1 MFGNYLLVALRNLK
15 RHKLFSLI
23 NISGLAIGI
32 SASLVIFLLVQYDFS
47 FDKFHK
53 DRDRIY
59 RVVSDLQFPG
69 QFLTNG
75 GVCAP
80 LADAMR
86 NEVTG
91 LEATAAFHTYG
102 YQTKVSFPQHSGD
115 NPPVYKNQK
124 EIVFADGNYFRIFSY
139 QWLAGSPQTAFAEP
153 FKVVLT
159 ESRAQLYF
167 PGNDPSRAIG
177 QTIIYNDS
185 IKVTISGIVKDFTEN
200 TDFRFKEFI
209 SLATVLNTGLKK
221 NFGMTTWTSV
231 NGSSQL
237 FVKLNKGIQPT
248 QIEKQLVALRE
259 KYSKNEF
266 MKTTN
271 LLQPISDLHF
281 TGKYDMFSERQ
292 ANKTTL
298 YGLLAVAGFLLL
310 LACIN
315 FINLTTA
322 QASSRA
328 KEIGIRKTMGSS
340 RLHLVF
346 QFLGETFVLTTIATL
361 VSLALTP
368 LILKMFSD
376 FIPAELSFNSVR
388 QPNVIL
394 FIIVLILIVSVL
406 SGFYPA
412 WILSKFKPVLVLK
425 NQFSANSA
433 RSRKTMLRKTLTV
446 SQFVIAQFFVIATLL
461 VAKQINYALNKDMGF
476 KKDAIVTIQVPW
488 NAPNNGQRMVLLN
501 KLRAISEIEKVSLS
515 GQTPASHGYSTTSV
529 KYTNGDKSIESM
541 VEIKYADPLYFD
553 IYQLNLVAGRYALDG
568 DSIDREFVINEAYA
582 KFLGFSNPA
591 DAVGK
596 IIERRDNKIAI
607 AGVLKDFHLKSV
619 HSPIVPLAYSN
630 ITQNHGTLHVLLK
643 PNSPEGGTWK
653 SAFQKIEQNWKEVY
667 PDFDFKYEF
676 FDEGIASFYKA
687 EQNMSSL
694 MKWATGLA
702 ILISCLGMLGLVIY
716 TTNQRVKEIGV
727 RKVLGAS
734 VTQIVSLLSK
744 EFVLLVVLAFVI
756 ASPLAW
762 WAIKDWLNDFTYRT
776 DISWWIFALSGLL
789 MIAGALVTL
798 SFQTIRSAMTNP
810 VKSLRSE

>member
-15 RHKLFSLI
+15 KHKLFSLI

-32 SASLVIFLLVQYDFS
+32 SASLVIFLLVQYDFN

-53 DRDRIY
+53 DRDRVY
-59 RVVSDLQFPG
+59 RVVSDLEFPG

-75 GVCAP
+75 GVCTP
-80 LADAMR
+80 LAEAMR

-91 LEATAAFHTYG
+91 LETTAPFYTYD
-102 YQTKVSFPQHSGD
+102 YQTKVSFPQNSGD
-115 NPPVYKNQK
+115 NAPAFKNQK
-124 EIVFADGNYFRIFSY
+124 GIIFTDGNYFRIFSY
-139 QWLAGSPQTAFAEP
+139 QWLAGSPQTSFAEP

-167 PGNDPSRAIG
+167 PGSDPSRAIG

-185 IKVTISGIVKDFTEN
+185 IKVTVSGIIKDFTEN

-209 SLATVLNTGLKK
+209 SVSTVFNTGLKD
-221 NFGMTTWTSV
+221 NMGLGAWTNVS
-231 NGSSQL
+231 GSSQL
-237 FVKLNKGIQPT
+237 FVKLNKDIQPK
-248 QIEKQLVALRE
+248 QIEKQLVNLRQ
-259 KYSKNEF
+259 KYSKDEY

-271 LLQPISDLHF
+271 LLQPLSDLHF
-281 TGKYDMFSERQ
+281 TGRYDMFSERQ

-322 QASSRA
+322 QAAARA

-361 VSLALTP
+361 VSLALAP

-376 FIPAELSFNSVR
+376 FIPAELSFRAMR

-394 FIIVLILIVSVL
+394 FIILLILLVSVL

-425 NQFSANSA
+425 NQFSANTA
-433 RSRKTMLRKTLTV
+433 RSRKALLRKTLTV

-461 VAKQINYALNKDMGF
+461 VAKQINFAVNKDMGF
-476 KKDAIVTIQVPW
+476 KKDAIVTVQIPW
-488 NAPNNGQRMVLLN
+488 NAPNDGQRLVLLN
-501 KLRAISEIEKVSLS
+501 KLRSISEIEKVSLS
-515 GQTPASHGYSTTSV
+515 GHTPASHGYSTTSV
-529 KYTNGDKSIESM
+529 KFTNGDKNIESM
-541 VEIKYADPLYFD
+541 VEIKDADSLYFD
-553 IYQLNLVAGRYALDG
+553 IYQLKFLAGRYPLDG
-568 DSIDREFVINEAYA
+568 DSVNREFVVNEAYA
-582 KFLGFSNPA
+582 KFLGFKDPA

-596 IIERRDNKIAI
+596 IVERGERKIAI

-619 HSPIVPLAYSN
+619 HSPIVPLVYSN
-630 ITQNHGTLHVLLK
+630 ISKHHRTLHVLLK

-653 SAFQKIEQNWKEVY
+653 SALQKIEQSWKQVY

-676 FDEGIASFYKA
+676 FDEGIASFYKS

-744 EFVLLVVLAFVI
+744 EFVLLVILAFVI

-762 WAIKDWLNDFTYRT
+762 WAIRDWLNDFTYRT

-798 SFQTIRSAMTNP
+798 SFQTIRSAMSNP

>member
-1 MFGNYLLVALRNLK
+1 MN
-15 RHKLFSLI
+15 
-23 NISGLAIGI
+23 
-32 SASLVIFLLVQYDFS
+32 
-47 FDKFHK
+47 
-53 DRDRIY
+53 
-59 RVVSDLQFPG
+59 
-69 QFLTNG
+69 
-75 GVCAP
+75 
-80 LADAMR
+80 
-86 NEVTG
+86 
-91 LEATAAFHTYG
+91 
-102 YQTKVSFPQHSGD
+102 
-115 NPPVYKNQK
+115 
-124 EIVFADGNYFRIFSY
+124 
-139 QWLAGSPQTAFAEP
+139 
-153 FKVVLT
+153 
-159 ESRAQLYF
+159 
-167 PGNDPSRAIG
+167 
-177 QTIIYNDS
+177 
-185 IKVTISGIVKDFTEN
+185 
-200 TDFRFKEFI
+200 
-209 SLATVLNTGLKK
+209 
-221 NFGMTTWTSV
+221 TWTSV

-248 QIEKQLVALRE
+248 QIEKQLVALRQ
-259 KYSKNEF
+259 KYSKDEY

-271 LLQPISDLHF
+271 VLQPLSDLHF

-328 KEIGIRKTMGSS
+328 KEIGIRKTMGS
-340 RLHLVF
+340 LHSHLIF
-346 QFLGETFVLTTIATL
+346 QFLGETFVLTTIATI
-361 VSLALTP
+361 VSLALAP

-376 FIPAELSFNSVR
+376 FIPAELSFTAVR

-394 FIIVLILIVSVL
+394 FIIVLILVVSVL

-412 WILSKFKPVLVLK
+412 MVLAKFKPVLVLK
-425 NQFSANSA
+425 NQFSATSA
-433 RSRKTMLRKTLTV
+433 RSRKALLRKTLTV

-476 KKDAIVTIQVPW
+476 KKDAIVTVQIPW
-488 NAPNNGQRMVLLN
+488 NAPNEGQRMVLVN
-501 KLRAISEIEKVSLS
+501 KLRSIPEIEKLTLG
-515 GQTPASHGYSTTSV
+515 GQTPASQGYSTTSF
-529 KYTNGDKSIESM
+529 KYTNGDKNIESM
-541 VEIKYADPLYFD
+541 VEIKNADPLYFE
-553 IYQLNLVAGRYALDG
+553 IYQLKLVAGRYAIDG
-568 DSIDREFVINEAYA
+568 DSVDREFVVNEAFS
-582 KFLGFSNPA
+582 KFLGFKNPA

-596 IIERRDNKIAI
+596 IIERGDRKVAI

-619 HSPIVPLAYSN
+619 HSPIVPLVYSN
-630 ITQNHGTLHVLLK
+630 ISQYQRTIHLLLK

-653 SAFQKIEQNWKEVY
+653 AALQKIEQSWKQVY
-667 PDFDFKYEF
+667 PEFDYKYEF
-676 FDEGIASFYKA
+676 FDEDIASFYKS

-744 EFVLLVVLAFVI
+744 EFVLLVILAFVI

-762 WAIKDWLNDFTYRT
+762 WAIRDWLNDFTYRT
-776 DISWWIFALSGLL
+776 DISWWIFAISGLL

-798 SFQTIRSAMTNP
+798 SFQTIRSAMTSP
-810 VKSLRSE
+810 VESLRSE

>member
-1 MFGNYLLVALRNLK
+1 M
-15 RHKLFSLI
+15 
-23 NISGLAIGI
+23 
-32 SASLVIFLLVQYDFS
+32 
-47 FDKFHK
+47 
-53 DRDRIY
+53 
-59 RVVSDLQFPG
+59 
-69 QFLTNG
+69 
-75 GVCAP
+75 
-80 LADAMR
+80 
-86 NEVTG
+86 
-91 LEATAAFHTYG
+91 
-102 YQTKVSFPQHSGD
+102 
-115 NPPVYKNQK
+115 
-124 EIVFADGNYFRIFSY
+124 
-139 QWLAGSPQTAFAEP
+139 
-153 FKVVLT
+153 
-159 ESRAQLYF
+159 
-167 PGNDPSRAIG
+167 
-177 QTIIYNDS
+177 
-185 IKVTISGIVKDFTEN
+185 
-200 TDFRFKEFI
+200 
-209 SLATVLNTGLKK
+209 
-221 NFGMTTWTSV
+221 GMTTWTSV
-231 NGSSQL
+231 NGTSQL
-237 FVKLNKGIQPT
+237 FVKLNKDIQPK
-248 QIEKQLVALRE
+248 QIEKQLVTLRQ
-259 KYSKNEF
+259 KYSKDEF

-271 LLQPISDLHF
+271 VLQPFSELHF

-322 QASSRA
+322 QATSRA

-340 RLHLVF
+340 RIHLVF
-346 QFLGETFVLTTIATL
+346 QFLGETFVLTTIATI
-361 VSLALTP
+361 VSLAFAP

-376 FIPAELSFNSVR
+376 FIPAELSFQSVR

-394 FIIVLILIVSVL
+394 FIILLILTVSVL

-412 WILSKFKPVLVLK
+412 WVLAKFKPVLVLK
-425 NQFSANSA
+425 NQFSANTA
-433 RSRKTMLRKTLTV
+433 RSRKALLRKTLTV

-476 KKDAIVTIQVPW
+476 KKDAIVTVHIPW
-488 NAPNNGQRMVLLN
+488 NAPNEGQRLVLLN
-501 KLRAISEIEKVSLS
+501 KLQAISEIEKACL
-515 GQTPASHGYSTTSV
+515 GGETPASQGYSTTSV
-529 KYTNGDKSIESM
+529 KYTGSDTVIESM
-541 VEIKYADPLYFD
+541 VEIKNADPLYYD
-553 IYQLNLVAGRYALDG
+553 IYQLKLVAGRYALDG
-568 DSIDREFVINEAYA
+568 DSIDRELVINEAYS
-582 KFLGFSNPA
+582 KFLGFKNPA

-596 IIERRDNKIAI
+596 IIERGTRKVAI

-630 ITQNHGTLHVLLK
+630 ISKQQRTLHVLLK

-653 SAFQKIEQNWKEVY
+653 SGIQKIEESWKQVY

-676 FDEGIASFYKA
+676 FDEGIASFYKI
-687 EQNMSSL
+687 EQSMSSL

-744 EFVLLVVLAFVI
+744 EFVLLVILAFVI

-762 WAIKDWLNDFTYRT
+762 WAIRDWLNDFTYRT

-810 VKSLRSE
+810 VESLRSE